1 MKKILCLLVFI
12 RLTTIFSY
20 AQCGN
25 IMVSASIPQYP
36 DTINNI
42 PNAYRNS
49 SYSAVIQFYANSS
62 IPPLIVNSITFNSVS
77 GLPTGFTY
85 SSNPSSGILNAN
97 NAGCIIINSTNV
109 QAFPGVYPITINA
122 TINSTNGPVPLQISG
137 YKVRIAPY
145 PILPIDSIQF
155 VNQARLLDSTANTLP
170 DYTTPVF
177 KNTTYQDTVTFEG
190 VVVTNPKI
198 YGLSIIRKAAYM
210 QRIGGGPWSSV
221 LVMCE
226 PSGTGTTLANLL
238 TETNFYQNFVRGK
251 RVRVTGVIRDFSGE
265 TQINLIRNN
274 SNFSNAVELLSLNDT
289 TITYSEIPVS
299 DLIQGGQTSSPLAQ
313 KQTAERWEGAPV
325 IIRNVIV
332 NSITSSGNRSF
343 WTVRDNLGNVI
354 DVRDFSAY
362 FRRDDNEDTLPK
374 VANTFQPPPVGTP
387 LTYIRGIVTEFM
399 SSGSRRYGIAPQYN
413 ADVKICDSPCV
424 AITISSVAC
433 AFINSNSNISVSQ
446 FNVLNDTAYLE
457 YSLNPLFT
465 SLAKIDTIRSFGP
478 SVTSIN
484 STLNITPGTYY
495 IRLRLKNGGISSNTL
510 MQKVSAPINLN
521 IADTS
526 IAFKQDSILLTAPT
540 GAYTY
545 LWNNGRTTQNIWVKI
560 NGNFTV
566 KVQDQNGCSAT
577 DSTQV
582 LLVKGI
588 QQKDTAICAGNNIS
602 LSILGNLPAQSKVQ
616 WSTNDTTT
624 SITVSPTTNTTYR
637 CTQRIGSYT
646 FTDSIRVSVATLP
659 ALPDTSIAFKAD
671 SILLDAGAGHT
682 KYVWSTGDT
691 TQTIWAKNASVY
703 KVTVAGC
710 SATDSTQ
717 VLIVK
722 GIQQKDTT
730 ICAGSSIN
738 LSIPSSLPRNGL
750 VGWWPFNGN
759 ANDESGNG
767 NNGMVNGPTLT
778 TDRLGQT
785 NKAYN
790 FQSVHSVIDLPEI
803 STSLGT
809 ANSSAS
815 YSIWF
820 LGESSPSNNTVG
832 VLLSAT
838 SAPYDYQIRFEV
850 FRSVGGLTGIGPKV
864 YYRCPSENNEPT
876 FVNNYNTANWHNITV
891 SINGVLGQYNY
902 YFDGVLIPQ
911 MCFTFNGSSNYFNQN
926 RQWKIGT
933 INPWPNSVSHQFY
946 GKIDDIGIWNRAL
959 TQQEITALYNGSAN
973 TQSKVQWSTNDTTT
987 SITVSPTA
995 NTTYRCTQRI
1005 GSFSFTDSVRVS
1017 LRNLPDKIVSTPKL
1031 GLCKNDNIALTAASG
1046 YTYQWKK
1053 GNNSLAQTQILN
1065 AAEAGAYT
1073 VTLT

>member
-1 MKKILCLLVFI
+1 M
-12 RLTTIFSY
+12 
-20 AQCGN
+20 
-25 IMVSASIPQYP
+25 
-36 DTINNI
+36 
-42 PNAYRNS
+42 
-49 SYSAVIQFYANSS
+49 
-62 IPPLIVNSITFNSVS
+62 
-77 GLPTGFTY
+77 
-85 SSNPSSGILNAN
+85 
-97 NAGCIIINSTNV
+97 
-109 QAFPGVYPITINA
+109 
-122 TINSTNGPVPLQISG
+122 
-137 YKVRIAPY
+137 
-145 PILPIDSIQF
+145 
-155 VNQARLLDSTANTLP
+155 
-170 DYTTPVF
+170 
-177 KNTTYQDTVTFEG
+177 
-190 VVVTNPKI
+190 
-198 YGLSIIRKAAYM
+198 
-210 QRIGGGPWSSV
+210 
-221 LVMCE
+221 
-226 PSGTGTTLANLL
+226 
-238 TETNFYQNFVRGK
+238 
-251 RVRVTGVIRDFSGE
+251 
-265 TQINLIRNN
+265 
-274 SNFSNAVELLSLNDT
+274 
-289 TITYSEIPVS
+289 
-299 DLIQGGQTSSPLAQ
+299 AQ

-545 LWNNGRTTQNIWVKI
+545 LWNNGRTTQNIWVKF

-616 WSTNDTTT
+616 WSTNDTAA
-624 SITVSPTTNTTYR
+624 SIIVTPTTNTTYR

-646 FTDSIRVSVATLP
+646 FTDSIRVSVASLP
-659 ALPDTSIAFKAD
+659 TVSLPDTSIAFKAD
-671 SILLDAGAGHT
+671 SILLNAGAGHT

-703 KVTVAGC
+703 KVTAQNAAGC
-710 SATDSTQ
+710 SATDSTK
-717 VLIVK
+717 VVFVD
-722 GIQQKDTT
+722 GIEQRDTI
-730 ICAGSSIN
+730 ICEGTEILLSVPGYIPKKN
-738 LSIPSSLPRNGL
+738 LLS
-750 VGWWPFNGN
+750 WWPFNGN
-759 ANDESGNG
+759 PLDESGNNNHGLISGATIGTNDRYGKTNSAFYFNYNNQNTGKIAIPHEVKYSVGTVNGKQLSISLWVNEEDLLATSNLQRYGFILNKGPLGGLSTARDYSILRLSNALYWGTGVQGSNCSWSYINAPTTNKWYHLVVTLNQNTG
-767 NNGMVNGPTLT
+767 NNSGIKKIYLDGQLVSTCNY
-778 TDRLGQT
+778 TDKNPDNT
-785 NKAYN
+785 
-790 FQSVHSVIDLPEI
+790 D
-803 STSLGT
+803 
-809 ANSSAS
+809 
-815 YSIWF
+815 SI
-820 LGESSPSNNTVG
+820 
-832 VLLSAT
+832 
-838 SAPYDYQIRFEV
+838 YI
-850 FRSVGGLTGIGPKV
+850 GG
-864 YYRCPSENNEPT
+864 
-876 FVNNYNTANWHNITV
+876 
-891 SINGVLGQYNY
+891 
-902 YFDGVLIPQ
+902 DG
-911 MCFTFNGSSNYFNQN
+911 F
-926 RQWKIGT
+926 K
-933 INPWPNSVSHQFY
+933 
-946 GKIDDIGIWNRAL
+946 GKIDDVGIWNRAL
-959 TQQEITALYNGSAN
+959 TQKEITALYTGGVN

-987 SITVSPTA
+987 SITVSPTT
-995 NTTYRCTQRI
+995 NTTYTCTQTI
-1005 GSFSFTDSVRVS
+1005 GSFSLTDSVRVS
-1017 LRNLPDKIVSTPKL
+1017 IRNLPDKTVNTPRL

-1053 GNNSLAQTQILN
+1053 GN
-1065 AAEAGAYT
+1065 
-1073 VTLT
+1073 